1 MDGYDRVE
9 AIGSLRQILLKAESP
24 AKAGIRETE
33 TEFMIIRIIAADRQV
48 EIDDA
53 RNFRAFSVHIEG
65 AFDDPALQAELLG
78 RVALSSDREHAWIS
92 EKLLREWPSLAS
104 EAWWQEGLTNMIAAV
119 QKFGWIDNANH
130 SIRAHIERAP

>member
-1 MDGYDRVE
+1 MEFWLIRGDRVARGLEGRELDSE
-9 AIGSLRQILLKAESP
+9 A
-24 AKAGIRETE
+24 TE
-33 TEFMIIRIIAADRQV
+33 TEFMIIRIIAAGRQI

-53 RNFRAFSVHIEG
+53 RNFRAFSVRIEG
-65 AFDDPALQAELLG
+65 PFDDPALQAELLG

-92 EKLLREWPSLAS
+92 ERALREWPSLAS

-119 QKFGWIDNANH
+119 QKFGWIDDANH